1 MAKEIGTDEI
11 CEIASIITEEICIAK
26 GIQIDQKQDNED
38 INYTDEAQDIF
49 NKYFDLLDNTFRD

>member
-26 GIQIDQKQDNED
+26 GIQIDQNKIMKILITQMKHKIFL
-38 INYTDEAQDIF
+38 INILIY
-49 NKYFDLLDNTFRD
+49 